1 MAWRMPATD
10 APAPDAPSLEQP
22 MPASDSRIDHEMNA
36 SPLPPDNTAGLRQQ
50 VLDWFVRRQ
59 RESWSTADEQA
70 LQQWLAADAAHRA
83 AYVQWEQH
91 WRAIDAVPADAIAQL
106 RRNLAHDKA
115 QPSATAAAAP
125 SPRPAAAA
133 PAPAA
138 ALPALRRRWLLPSL
152 GMAAAVVMT
161 SGTGLLA
168 WQHWQA
174 QPVFKQAYA
183 SQRGQQLQVQL
194 PDGSELRLDTA
205 TRLEVAYYR
214 DRREVLLHE
223 GQAVFSVQAG
233 PQRPFHVLSGPVGIT
248 VVGTRFSV
256 RYTPGLA
263 GSDGVRVAVE
273 EGKVRV
279 VRRDGAPGPALAQI
293 AEAQTLV
300 AGQQI
305 SANPEGSL
313 RPIQPV
319 AAEGIAAWRE
329 HRISFVNTPLA
340 QALAEFERYG
350 STGLAISDPA
360 VAALRLSG
368 TFDPSD
374 TQTLRKVLPH
384 ALPVR
389 LQQVAGGLEIRA
401 LR

>member
-1 MAWRMPATD
+1 M
-10 APAPDAPSLEQP
+10 
-22 MPASDSRIDHEMNA
+22 SRPCLPPESRTDHEMNA
-36 SPLPPDNTAGLRQQ
+36 TPLPPDNTAGLRPQ
-50 VLDWFVRRQ
+50 VLDWCVRRQ
-59 RESWSTADEQA
+59 RADWRTADEQA
-70 LQQWLAADAAHRA
+70 FQQWLEADASHRS
-83 AYVQWEQH
+83 AYLQWEQH
-91 WRAIDAVPADAIAQL
+91 SAAIDAIPADTLAQL

-115 QPSATAAAAP
+115 QLAAAEAPAPRAAAA
-125 SPRPAAAA
+125 ATV
-133 PAPAA
+133 
-138 ALPALRRRWLLPSL
+138 LRRRWVLPSL
-152 GMAAAVVMT
+152 GMAAALLMT
-161 SGTGLLA
+161 SGTGMLA

-174 QPVFKQAYA
+174 RPLFTQAYA
-183 SQRGQQLQVQL
+183 SERGQQLEVQL
-194 PDGSELRLDTA
+194 PDGSQLRLDTA
-205 TRLEVAYYR
+205 TQLEVAYYR

-273 EGKVRV
+273 EGQVRV
-279 VRRDGAPGPALAQI
+279 VRRDGVPGPALAQNP
-293 AEAQTLV
+293 EAQTLV

-305 SANPEGSL
+305 TADAQGILAPV
-313 RPIQPV
+313 QTV

-329 HRISFVNTPLA
+329 HRISFVNTPLS

-350 STGLAISDPA
+350 STGLTINDPA

-368 TFDPSD
+368 TFDPIDSL
-374 TQTLRKVLPH
+374 TLRKLLPQ

-389 LQQVAGGLEIRA
+389 LQQLAGGLEIRA
-401 LR
+401 AR

>member
-1 MAWRMPATD
+1 MSRPC
-10 APAPDAPSLEQP
+10 PPPE
-22 MPASDSRIDHEMNA
+22 SRIDHEMNA
-36 SPLPPDNTAGLRQQ
+36 TPLPPDNTAGLRQQ
-50 VLDWFVRRQ
+50 VLDWCVRRQ
-59 RESWSTADEQA
+59 REDWNAGDEQA
-70 LQQWLAADAAHRA
+70 FQQWLEADASHRS
-83 AYVQWEQH
+83 AYLQWAQH
-91 WRAIDAVPADAIAQL
+91 SAAIDAIPADTLAQL

-115 QPSATAAAAP
+115 QLAAPQPPALRPATAVT
-125 SPRPAAAA
+125 
-133 PAPAA
+133 
-138 ALPALRRRWLLPSL
+138 ALRRRWVLPSL
-152 GMAAAVVMT
+152 GMAAALLMT

-174 QPVFKQAYA
+174 QPLFTQAYA
-183 SQRGQQLQVQL
+183 SERGQQLAVQL
-194 PDGSELRLDTA
+194 PDGSQLRLDTA

-214 DRREVLLHE
+214 DRREVVLHE
-223 GQAVFSVQAG
+223 GQAVFSVQAN
-233 PQRPFHVLSGPVGIT
+233 PERPFHVLSGPVGIT

-273 EGKVRV
+273 EGQVRV

-293 AEAQTLV
+293 AEAQTLA

-305 SANPEGSL
+305 TADAQGSL
-313 RPIQPV
+313 APVQQV

-350 STGLAISDPA
+350 KTGLSISDPA

-389 LQQVAGGLEIRA
+389 LQQGAGGLEIRA
-401 LR
+401 AR

>member
-1 MAWRMPATD
+1 
-10 APAPDAPSLEQP
+10 
-22 MPASDSRIDHEMNA
+22 MNA
-36 SPLPPDNTAGLRQQ
+36 PPLPPDDTAGLRQQ

-59 RESWSTADEQA
+59 RAGWGAADEQA
-70 LQQWLAADAAHRA
+70 FQQWLQADATHGS
-83 AYVQWEQH
+83 AYAQWEQH
-91 WRAIDAVPADAIAQL
+91 WSAIDAMPADAIAQL

-115 QPSATAAAAP
+115 QLSAAQQTPPRAATAP
-125 SPRPAAAA
+125 AA
-133 PAPAA
+133 PAGAITG
-138 ALPALRRRWLLPSL
+138 LRRRWLLPSL
-152 GMAAAVVMT
+152 GMAAAVVVT

-174 QPVFKQAYA
+174 QPVFRQAYA
-183 SQRGQQLQVQL
+183 SQRGQQLEVQL
-194 PDGSELRLDTA
+194 PDGSQLRLDTA
-205 TRLEVAYYR
+205 TRLEVVYYR

-223 GQAVFSVQAG
+223 GQAVFSVQASA
-233 PQRPFHVLSGPVGIT
+233 QRPFHVLSGPVGIT

-273 EGKVRV
+273 EGQVRV

-293 AEAQTLV
+293 AGAQTLG

-305 SANPEGSL
+305 IADGQGRLGSL
-313 RPIQPV
+313 QPV

-350 STGLAISDPA
+350 STGLTINDPA

-374 TQTLRKVLPH
+374 TPTLRKLLPH

-389 LQQVAGGLEIRA
+389 LQPVAGGLEIGA

>member
-1 MAWRMPATD
+1 M
-10 APAPDAPSLEQP
+10 
-22 MPASDSRIDHEMNA
+22 
-36 SPLPPDNTAGLRQQ
+36 
-50 VLDWFVRRQ
+50 
-59 RESWSTADEQA
+59 
-70 LQQWLAADAAHRA
+70 
-83 AYVQWEQH
+83 
-91 WRAIDAVPADAIAQL
+91 
-106 RRNLAHDKA
+106 
-115 QPSATAAAAP
+115 
-125 SPRPAAAA
+125 
-133 PAPAA
+133 
-138 ALPALRRRWLLPSL
+138 
-152 GMAAAVVMT
+152 
-161 SGTGLLA
+161 
-168 WQHWQA
+168 
-174 QPVFKQAYA
+174 
-183 SQRGQQLQVQL
+183 
-194 PDGSELRLDTA
+194 
-205 TRLEVAYYR
+205 
-214 DRREVLLHE
+214 
-223 GQAVFSVQAG
+223 
-233 PQRPFHVLSGPVGIT
+233 
-248 VVGTRFSV
+248 

-350 STGLAISDPA
+350 STGLTISDPA

>member
-1 MAWRMPATD
+1 
-10 APAPDAPSLEQP
+10 
-22 MPASDSRIDHEMNA
+22 MNA
-36 SPLPPDNTAGLRQQ
+36 SPLPPDNAAGLRQQ

-59 RESWSTADEQA
+59 RAGWGAADEQA
-70 LQQWLAADAAHRA
+70 FQRWLHADTAHGS
-83 AYVQWEQH
+83 AYAQWEQH
-91 WRAIDAVPADAIAQL
+91 WSAIDAVPADAIAQL

-115 QPSATAAAAP
+115 QLSAAEQAPVRHATAGM
-125 SPRPAAAA
+125 
-133 PAPAA
+133 APAA
-138 ALPALRRRWLLPSL
+138 ATAIAGLRRRWLLPSL

-183 SQRGQQLQVQL
+183 SERGQQLEVQL
-194 PDGSELRLDTA
+194 PDGSQLRLDTA
-205 TRLEVAYYR
+205 TRLEVTYYR

-293 AEAQTLV
+293 ADAQTLV

-305 SANPEGSL
+305 TADAQGSL

-319 AAEGIAAWRE
+319 TAEGIAAWRE

-350 STGLAISDPA
+350 STGLTINDPA

-374 TQTLRKVLPH
+374 TQTLRKILPH

>member
-1 MAWRMPATD
+1 
-10 APAPDAPSLEQP
+10 
-22 MPASDSRIDHEMNA
+22 MNA
-36 SPLPPDNTAGLRQQ
+36 TPLPPDNTAGLRQQ
-50 VLDWFVRRQ
+50 VLDWCVRRQ
-59 RESWSTADEQA
+59 REDWSAGDEQA
-70 LQQWLAADAAHRA
+70 FQQWLEADASHRS
-83 AYVQWEQH
+83 AYLRWEQH
-91 WRAIDAVPADAIAQL
+91 SAAIDAIPADTLAQL

-115 QPSATAAAAP
+115 QLAAAQPPALRPATAAT
-125 SPRPAAAA
+125 
-133 PAPAA
+133 
-138 ALPALRRRWLLPSL
+138 ALRRRWVLPSL
-152 GMAAAVVMT
+152 GMAAALLMT

-174 QPVFKQAYA
+174 QPLFTQTYV
-183 SQRGQQLQVQL
+183 SERGQQLAVQL
-194 PDGSELRLDTA
+194 PDGSQLRLDTA

-214 DRREVLLHE
+214 DRREVVLHE
-223 GQAVFSVQAG
+223 GQAVFSVQAN
-233 PQRPFHVLSGPVGIT
+233 PERPFHVLSGPVGIT

-273 EGKVRV
+273 EGQVRV
-279 VRRDGAPGPALAQI
+279 VRRDGAPGPALAQL
-293 AEAQTLV
+293 AEAQTLA

-305 SANPEGSL
+305 TADAQGSL
-313 RPIQPV
+313 APVQQV

-350 STGLAISDPA
+350 STGLTISDPA

-389 LQQVAGGLEIRA
+389 LQQGAGGLEIRA
-401 LR
+401 AR

>member
-1 MAWRMPATD
+1 
-10 APAPDAPSLEQP
+10 
-22 MPASDSRIDHEMNA
+22 MNA
-36 SPLPPDNTAGLRQQ
+36 TPLPPDNTAGLRQQ
-50 VLDWFVRRQ
+50 VLDWYVRRQ
-59 RESWSTADEQA
+59 REDWNAGDEQA
-70 LQQWLAADAAHRA
+70 FQQWLEADASHRS
-83 AYVQWEQH
+83 AYLQWEQH
-91 WRAIDAVPADAIAQL
+91 SAAIDAIPADTLAQL

-115 QPSATAAAAP
+115 QLAAPQPPALRPATAVT
-125 SPRPAAAA
+125 
-133 PAPAA
+133 
-138 ALPALRRRWLLPSL
+138 ALRRRWVLPSL
-152 GMAAAVVMT
+152 GMAAALLMT

-174 QPVFKQAYA
+174 QPLFTQTYV
-183 SQRGQQLQVQL
+183 SERGQQLAVQL
-194 PDGSELRLDTA
+194 PDGSQLRLDTA

-214 DRREVLLHE
+214 DRREVVLHE
-223 GQAVFSVQAG
+223 GQAVFSVQAN
-233 PQRPFHVLSGPVGIT
+233 PERPFHVLSGPVGIT

-273 EGKVRV
+273 EGQVRV
-279 VRRDGAPGPALAQI
+279 VRRDGAPAPALAQL
-293 AEAQTLV
+293 AEAQTLA

-305 SANPEGSL
+305 TADAQGSL
-313 RPIQPV
+313 APVQQV

-350 STGLAISDPA
+350 KTGLSISDPA

-389 LQQVAGGLEIRA
+389 LQQGASGLEIRA
-401 LR
+401 AR

>member
-1 MAWRMPATD
+1 
-10 APAPDAPSLEQP
+10 
-22 MPASDSRIDHEMNA
+22 MNA
-36 SPLPPDNTAGLRQQ
+36 PPQPPDNTAGLRQQ

-59 RESWSTADEQA
+59 REAWSAQDEQA
-70 LQQWLAADAAHRA
+70 FVQWLQADARHRS
-83 AYVQWEQH
+83 AYRQWEQYS
-91 WRAIDAVPADAIAQL
+91 AALDAMPADTLAQL
-106 RRNLAHDKA
+106 RRNLARDKA
-115 QPSATAAAAP
+115 QLAATQP
-125 SPRPAAAA
+125 PTLPAAAA
-133 PAPAA
+133 VT
-138 ALPALRRRWLLPSL
+138 ALRRRWVLPSL
-152 GMAAAVVMT
+152 GMAAAIVMT
-161 SGTGLLA
+161 TGTGLLA

-183 SQRGQQLQVQL
+183 SQRGQQLEVQL
-194 PDGSELRLDTA
+194 PDGSQLRLDTA
-205 TRLEVAYYR
+205 TRLEVSYYR
-214 DRREVLLHE
+214 ERREVLLHD
-223 GQAVFSVQAG
+223 GQAVFSVQADT
-233 PQRPFHVLSGPVGIT
+233 QRPFHVLAGPVGIT

-263 GSDGVRVAVE
+263 GSDGVRVGVE
-273 EGKVRV
+273 EGQVRV
-279 VRRDGAPGPALAQI
+279 LRRDGAPGPAWAQI
-293 AEAQTLV
+293 AEAQTLA

-305 SANPEGSL
+305 SADSQGSL
-313 RPIQPV
+313 SPIQQV

-329 HRISFVNTPLA
+329 HRISFVNTPLS

-350 STGLAISDPA
+350 STGLSIHDPA

-401 LR
+401 AR

>member
-1 MAWRMPATD
+1 MSGPAC
-10 APAPDAPSLEQP
+10 PPE
-22 MPASDSRIDHEMNA
+22 SRIDHEMNA
-36 SPLPPDNTAGLRQQ
+36 PPLPPDNAAGLRQQ

-59 RESWSTADEQA
+59 RAGWGAADEQA
-70 LQQWLAADAAHRA
+70 FQQWLQADAAHGS
-83 AYVQWEQH
+83 AYAQWEQH
-91 WRAIDAVPADAIAQL
+91 WSAIDAVPADAIAQL

-115 QPSATAAAAP
+115 QLSAAEQAPVRPATAG
-125 SPRPAAAA
+125 
-133 PAPAA
+133 
-138 ALPALRRRWLLPSL
+138 LRRRWLLPSL

-183 SQRGQQLQVQL
+183 SQRGQQLEVQL
-194 PDGSELRLDTA
+194 PDGSQLRLDTA
-205 TRLEVAYYR
+205 TRLEVTYYR

-279 VRRDGAPGPALAQI
+279 VRRDGALGPALAQI
-293 AEAQTLV
+293 ADAQTLV

-305 SANPEGSL
+305 TADAQGSL
-313 RPIQPV
+313 RPVQPV

-350 STGLAISDPA
+350 STGLTINDPA

-374 TQTLRKVLPH
+374 TQTLRKILPH

-389 LQQVAGGLEIRA
+389 LQQLAGGLEIRA
-401 LR
+401 AR